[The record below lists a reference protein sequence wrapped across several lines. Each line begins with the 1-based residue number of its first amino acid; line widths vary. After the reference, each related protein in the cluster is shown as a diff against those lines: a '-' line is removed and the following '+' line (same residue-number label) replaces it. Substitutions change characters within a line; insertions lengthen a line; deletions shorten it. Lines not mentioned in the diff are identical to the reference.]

1 MLARTKLLTFI
12 ISSLVIFLIFVT
24 FFGENG
30 YIENRKLMKYSEAL
44 EEEIRHKSAM
54 LEMLRSEGKEEIPG
68 TMGEAEVIATYDSSG
83 NDLNDVPTAS
93 DIAKCDFRPLPLSL
107 IALLSVLSGAIVTF
121 SSSIISRRRNEKHNN

>member
-12 ISSLVIFLIFVT
+12 LSSLVIFLIFVT

-30 YIENRKLMKYSEAL
+30 YIENRKLMNYSEAL

-68 TMGEAEVIATYDSSG
+68 TMGEAEVIATYGASG
-83 NDLNDVPTAS
+83 DDLNDVPTAS
-93 DIAKCDFRPLPLSL
+93 DMAKCDFRPLPLSL
-107 IALLSVLSGAIVTF
+107 ITLLSVLSGAIVTF